1 MASEISLP
9 ENKKNRYRSRK
20 AFRQMRDRRRD
31 GIIKKANEYS
41 KLCSA
46 DVCLGIRLR
55 DSGRVYTFLADESGF
70 WSSFESQVVVFPF
83 SWWVVWALTTYRQRH
98 FLHQFEGR
106 LRISLLHMAPST
118 AVENRRRP
126 TAILAPHRQY
136 DSEGYLRLVIW

>member
-20 AFRQMRDRRRD
+20 AFRQMRDRRRE

-70 WSSFESQVVVFPF
+70 WSSFESQVVAKTFPTPIRR
-83 SWWVVWALTTYRQRH
+83 TTED
-98 FLHQFEGR
+98 F
-106 LRISLLHMAPST
+106 APSHGT
-118 AVENRRRP
+118 QHGSRESDTSNDNIGP
-126 TAILAPHRQY
+126 T
-136 DSEGYLRLVIW
+136 